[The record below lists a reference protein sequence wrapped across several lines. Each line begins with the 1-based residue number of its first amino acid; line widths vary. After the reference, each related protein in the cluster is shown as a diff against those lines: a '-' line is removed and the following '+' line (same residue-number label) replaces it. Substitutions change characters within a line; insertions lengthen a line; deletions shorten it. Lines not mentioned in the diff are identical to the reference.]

1 MGYREEIRFKVEQFN
16 REIFIMVKKEDE
28 ETVKKVKKL
37 LRELGGEVEYLFLD
51 NFLEQGVFDDIIM
64 TLALKEVPLSDY
76 LWKNFQTIS
85 Y

>member
-1 MGYREEIRFKVEQFN
+1 
-16 REIFIMVKKEDE
+16 MVKKEDE

>member
-37 LRELGGEVEYLFLD
+37 LRELGSEVEYLFLD
-51 NFLEQGVFDDIIM
+51 NFLEQSVFDDIIM
-64 TLALKEVPLSDY
+64 TLALKEVPLGDY